1 MSHELEIVNGKANFA
16 YNIESG
22 TPWHGL
28 GTPVVGL
35 QSAEQMLEIAHANYH
50 VDLRPVFVQND
61 AGEFIEITDRF
72 ATTRVNHD
80 GTLVPFEVMK
90 KRYRVVQNAVVLEKA
105 LAVVGASNGDAVIET
120 LGVLKDGRQFFASID
135 LGSLIID
142 PVGVNDKIDR
152 FLLVQTSHD
161 GTMPIVYSNTDI
173 RPVCANTCRF
183 GHQMARST
191 FKARHT
197 PNYEDTLQEAQ
208 AVLQISTEWAEAFK
222 ARAEELLRI
231 PVPQASQNVD
241 VVLNALWPAA
251 DADTDR
257 KERNRDEILTDVR
270 VRFNNNRNAGLV
282 GFNGWGLYNAVTEYL
297 DHGRSGSGIARA
309 MASMDSTSLVSQKK
323 MVAEQ
328 AILNLV

>member
-35 QSAEQMLEIAHANYH
+35 QSAERMLEIAKADYH

-61 AGEFIEITDRF
+61 EGEFIEIPERYVTARTD
-72 ATTRVNHD
+72 HD

-105 LAVVGASNGDAVIET
+105 LAVVGASNEDFAIET

-135 LGSLIID
+135 LGSLVID
-142 PVGVNDKIDR
+142 PMGVNDKIDR
-152 FLLVQTSHD
+152 YLLVMTSHD

-183 GHQMARST
+183 GLARAKST

-197 PNYEDTLQEAQ
+197 PNFEDTLAEAQ
-208 AVLQISTEWAEAFK
+208 TVLRISTQWADAFK
-222 ARAEELLRI
+222 DEAEKMLTI
-231 PVPQASQNVD
+231 DVPQNSGKIDRVLD
-241 VVLNALWPAA
+241 VIWPSA

-257 KERNRDEILTDVR
+257 KERNREEIVTDVR
-270 VRFNNNRNAGLV
+270 VRFANNRNAGLV
-282 GFNGWGLYNAVTEYL
+282 GFNGWGLYNAITEHL
-297 DHGRSGSGIARA
+297 DHGRKGKAEVRA
-309 MASMDSTSLVSQKK
+309 QASMDSTSLVSQKK
-323 MVAEQ
+323 VLAAN
-328 AILNLV
+328 AILSV